1 MAIPRV
7 QIEAVP
13 CETCPR
19 CGFGSVVVDS
29 RPAPTGR
36 RRKRRCVPC
45 DVNWVTLEVVELE
58 APPILE
64 MELKLLRRE
73 MANNLARLDEMLEV
87 LQRRFH
93 AVGEDAS

>member
-1 MAIPRV
+1 MTLPKV
-7 QIEAVP
+7 QIEAAP

-45 DVNWVTLEVVELE
+45 DVNWVTLEVIELE
-58 APPILE
+58 VPPILE

-87 LQRRFH
+87 LGGRSQ
-93 AVGEDAS
+93 AAGEGE